1 MSSDWQPR
9 LLPRIR
15 VALIDVDEPG
25 ARALDDPVLIS
36 PEEAARARRF
46 RGESLERRYRRAHA
60 ALRLL
65 LARETGC
72 SPAQVPIS
80 QRDGGKPFLQGS
92 PVSFNLSHSGHL
104 VAVALSVGLEVGV
117 DVEAQRRLHGDAVS
131 LAARFCHAEEC
142 GALTALPERGR
153 EAAFLRIWTA
163 RESLVK
169 ALGTGLDQI
178 PGDFNAA
185 PLLEG
190 AQAVEWGGWT
200 VRVMPAPEGAFAA
213 VAAPGAGWGYELV
226 SPFWLD

>member
-9 LLPRIR
+9 LPPRIR

-25 ARALDDPVLIS
+25 ARVLDDPALIS

-65 LARETGC
+65 LSRETGC
-72 SPAQVPIS
+72 APALLPIS
-80 QRDGGKPFLQGS
+80 TRDGGKPFLPGS
-92 PVSFNLSHSGHL
+92 TVSFNLSHSGPL
-104 VAVALSVGLEVGV
+104 AAVALASGLEVGV
-117 DVEAQRRLHGDAVS
+117 DVEAPRRLHGDALS
-131 LAARFCHAEEC
+131 LAARFYHPEEC
-142 GALTALPERGR
+142 RMLTAVPGRGR
-153 EAAFLRIWTA
+153 EAAFLRLWTA

-169 ALGTGLDQI
+169 ALGAGLDQM

-200 VRVMPAPEGAFAA
+200 VRVMPAPAGAFAA

-226 SPFWLD
+226 SPFWLA

>member
-9 LLPRIR
+9 LPPRIR

-25 ARALDDPVLIS
+25 ASVLDDPGLVS
-36 PEEAARARRF
+36 SEEAARARRL
-46 RGESLERRYRRAHA
+46 RGEELERRYRRSHA

-72 SPAQVPIS
+72 APALMPIS
-80 QRDGGKPFLQGS
+80 IRDGGKPFLQGS

-104 VAVALSVGLEVGV
+104 AAVALSSDLEVGV
-117 DVEAQRRLHGDAVS
+117 DVEAPRTLHGDALS
-131 LAARFCHAEEC
+131 LAARFCHPEEC
-142 GALTALPERGR
+142 RALTAMPERGR

-169 ALGTGLDQI
+169 ALGTGLEQI
-178 PGDFNAA
+178 PVDFNAA